1 MQFITFKEIFNIWVW
16 VYFSTKGYRVQD
28 FEIVKSSLG
37 YFRVQTRE
45 QALLDL
51 VSRPD
56 WGLAPHEALNA
67 ARALLARV
75 NRAKTTE
82 LAQTQKLQSL
92 WNQFLSQPLIV

>member
-1 MQFITFKEIFNIWVW
+1 MQFITFKEIYNIWVW
-16 VYFSTKGYRVQD
+16 VYFSTKGCRVQD

-67 ARALLARV
+67 VRALLAHV

>member
-1 MQFITFKEIFNIWVW
+1 M
-16 VYFSTKGYRVQD
+16 YFSTKGCRVQD

-67 ARALLARV
+67 A
-75 NRAKTTE
+75 
-82 LAQTQKLQSL
+82 
-92 WNQFLSQPLIV
+92 